1 MHMARGFCITLNSI
15 TSFLCHQ
22 SKSFFIII
30 LQPTEFITQRTLFS
44 NWTKWKSHDNIFR
57 LYSNLPPFPQYA
69 SAGWT
74 LLLRVLVCMQS
85 CIAVTRVIFSKYFH
99 QASSPEGGLKKKRL
113 FLCSGSEEGKNIER
127 PINFILHI
135 YNVYGPYATYGVP
148 KLLKILCIANHI
160 YIKFVRRK
168 FCRITFTTHSI
179 QSIQEKACNQNKSW
193 KQ

>member
-44 NWTKWKSHDNIFR
+44 NWTRWKSHDNIFR

-74 LLLRVLVCMQS
+74 LLVRVLVCMQS
-85 CIAVTRVIFSKYFH
+85 CIQSQEWYSASTFTKP
-99 QASSPEGGLKKKRL
+99 QALKVALKKKRL
-113 FLCSGSEEGKNIER
+113 FLCSGSEEE
-127 PINFILHI
+127 
-135 YNVYGPYATYGVP
+135 
-148 KLLKILCIANHI
+148 KILNVRLILF
-160 YIKFVRRK
+160 YIF
-168 FCRITFTTHSI
+168 IMFTVLPQRMESRN
-179 QSIQEKACNQNKSW
+179 S
-193 KQ
+193 

>member
-30 LQPTEFITQRTLFS
+30 LQPTEFITQQTLFS

-99 QASSPEGGLKKKRL
+99 QASSPEGGLKKKGFSFVAGARK
-113 FLCSGSEEGKNIER
+113 G
-127 PINFILHI
+127 
-135 YNVYGPYATYGVP
+135 
-148 KLLKILCIANHI
+148 KILNVRLILF
-160 YIKFVRRK
+160 YIF
-168 FCRITFTTHSI
+168 IMFTVLTQRMESRN
-179 QSIQEKACNQNKSW
+179 S
-193 KQ
+193 